1 MQTTETK
8 PCPYDKMNETVECNQ
23 PQQKAHKKRERDKTK
38 RNRIN
43 KFYLE
48 IDFRTF

>member
-8 PCPYDKMNETVECNQ
+8 PCPYGTMNETVECTSQNR
-23 PQQKAHKKRERDKTK
+23 KHAKREKNNTN
-38 RNRIN
+38 RNRIA

-48 IDFRTF
+48 IDFH